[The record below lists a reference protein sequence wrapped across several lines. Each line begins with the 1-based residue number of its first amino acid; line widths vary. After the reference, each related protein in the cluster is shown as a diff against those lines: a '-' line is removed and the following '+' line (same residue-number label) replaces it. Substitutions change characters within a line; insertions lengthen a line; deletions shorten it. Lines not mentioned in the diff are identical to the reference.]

1 MLSRKNGSYN
11 DLRDVS
17 HSFLITNAFLALLLG
32 HFSEKSALRY
42 MQNYPIF
49 LADASF
55 FNALHFCSNC

>member
-11 DLRDVS
+11 DLTHVS

-32 HFSEKSALRY
+32 HFSEKSALGY